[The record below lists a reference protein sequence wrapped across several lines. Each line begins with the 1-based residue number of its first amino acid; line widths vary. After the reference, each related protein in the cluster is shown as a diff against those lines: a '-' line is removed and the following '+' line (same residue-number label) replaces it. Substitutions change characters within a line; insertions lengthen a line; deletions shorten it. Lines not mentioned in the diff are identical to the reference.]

1 MKKLILFFA
10 LLSSIFA
17 QASELTLDEKA
28 SLWTLKIISES
39 QMEILQDNVKKVQKI
54 EEYYNSLGRF
64 SFNKK
69 RKLKAQNCGIIQ
81 SSVAANLIMLLS
93 SFEDS
98 KEALKKIDL
107 TDEDHNEFTESFNQ
121 FIKSSLYA
129 DKKCGDIEKSSDAYE
144 RAYLEFK
151 NAFEI
156 LNSYL
161 PVFETETTK

>member
-1 MKKLILFFA
+1 MKKMILFLT
-10 LLSSIFA
+10 LLSSIFT

-39 QMEILQDNVKKVQKI
+39 QIELLQDNVEKIQSIKK
-54 EEYYNSLGRF
+54 YYNNLGRF

-69 RKLKAQNCGIIQ
+69 RKLKAENCGIIQ

-93 SFEDS
+93 TFEDS
-98 KEALKKIDL
+98 TEALKKIDL

-121 FIKSSLYA
+121 FINSSTYA
-129 DKKCGDIEKSSDAYE
+129 NKKCRDIEKSSDAYE

-161 PVFETETTK
+161 PDFDTETTK